1 MWFFYTVILGM
12 AFGRV
17 LQELA
22 VTVRDWRHGTRR
34 PFAPAVLW
42 QAFLLAS
49 IVQVWL
55 AVRYAVH
62 TEEISVLGLLAF
74 LAVPSGILVMSFLL
88 PQSDL
93 DPQHDPEAAFGR
105 VRPVFFGVL
114 IGTVAINLVHS
125 FVIGQRG
132 LDFDLLFQCLLAA
145 GGLTGLLLRRTRAD
159 ITLAAVMTLIVCV
172 YIGLGYSTV
181 EVGGPGARRR
191 WLRPGRL
198 SPPRHVEAVR
208 HGVGQR
214 LRDVDA
220 GAAAGRRR
228 PQRGVDAR
236 RVGRPAPGAGR
247 WCARRTGPPRST
259 ALRRSAPPV
268 RSPRNRHPDRSTR
281 ADPPRRAPRG

>member
-181 EVGGPGARRR
+181 EVGGPGA
-191 WLRPGRL
+191 
-198 SPPRHVEAVR
+198 
-208 HGVGQR
+208 
-214 LRDVDA
+214 
-220 GAAAGRRR
+220 AAGGSGLEGSHSPDTSR
-228 PQRGVDAR
+228 PFA
-236 RVGRPAPGAGR
+236 
-247 WCARRTGPPRST
+247 T
-259 ALRRSAPPV
+259 A
-268 RSPRNRHPDRSTR
+268 
-281 ADPPRRAPRG
+281 